1 MPRYA
6 DLIHGGSP
14 MSRRILLAALLLATH
29 VSTGFT
35 QTLADVAREERLRR
49 EMIMTGGIPL
59 DSVVL
64 PLGPEALLKEALQVS
79 GARRQLQQVVD
90 AALQSIAKHPGDIT
104 GPEYQQIITEAFD
117 SDRLMRIMEE
127 TMGKGVSEKTLR
139 DIILW
144 YRSPLGKKI
153 GAADVDAGAD
163 PLEMQ
168 RYASVLQLDPPTS
181 NRMRLVQKLEEQTET
196 TARTVQ
202 MLLSVVM
209 SMSKGFTAAGLILPS
224 PPPDFGKTFKAQVSE
239 PLRRAI
245 TLSMLFKYRS
255 ISDNELAGF
264 LTFLKS
270 PSAVAFNTSVW
281 SGMNASLSDA
291 AQSLGRS
298 LAEIKRG
305 QQ

>member
-14 MSRRILLAALLLATH
+14 MSRRILLAALLFATH
-29 VSTGFT
+29 VSTGFA

-90 AALQSIAKHPGDIT
+90 AALQSIAKQKHPGDIT
-104 GPEYQQIITEAFD
+104 GPEYQQIISEAFD

-153 GAADVDAGAD
+153 
-163 PLEMQ
+163 
-168 RYASVLQLDPPTS
+168 
-181 NRMRLVQKLEEQTET
+181 
-196 TARTVQ
+196 
-202 MLLSVVM
+202 
-209 SMSKGFTAAGLILPS
+209 
-224 PPPDFGKTFKAQVSE
+224 
-239 PLRRAI
+239 
-245 TLSMLFKYRS
+245 
-255 ISDNELAGF
+255 
-264 LTFLKS
+264 
-270 PSAVAFNTSVW
+270 
-281 SGMNASLSDA
+281 
-291 AQSLGRS
+291 
-298 LAEIKRG
+298 
-305 QQ
+305 

>member
-1 MPRYA
+1 
-6 DLIHGGSP
+6 
-14 MSRRILLAALLLATH
+14 MSQRLLLAALLLTTH
-29 VSTGFT
+29 VSTGLA

-49 EMIMTGGIPL
+49 EMIMTGGIAL

-90 AALQSIAKHPGDIT
+90 AALQSIAKQKQSGDIT
-104 GPEYQQIITEAFD
+104 GPEYQQIVTESFGG
-117 SDRLMRIMEE
+117 DRLMRIMEE
-127 TMGKGVSEKTLR
+127 SMGKAVSEKALR
-139 DIILW
+139 DVILW

-153 GAADVDAGAD
+153 GAADMDAGTD

-168 RYASVLQLDPPTS
+168 RYASVLQLDPPSS
-181 NRMRLVQKLEEQTET
+181 NRMRLVQQLDEQTET

-209 SMSKGFTAAGLILPS
+209 SMSKGFTAAGFVIP
-224 PPPDFGKTFKAQVSE
+224 PPPDFEKTFKAQVSE
-239 PLRRAI
+239 SLRRAI

-255 ISDNELAGF
+255 ISDNELGGY

-270 PSAVAFNTSVW
+270 PSAVAFNSSVW
-281 SGMNASLSDA
+281 NGMSASLSDA
-291 AQSLGRS
+291 AQLFGQN
-298 LAEIKRG
+298 LAEVKRG
-305 QQ
+305 Q